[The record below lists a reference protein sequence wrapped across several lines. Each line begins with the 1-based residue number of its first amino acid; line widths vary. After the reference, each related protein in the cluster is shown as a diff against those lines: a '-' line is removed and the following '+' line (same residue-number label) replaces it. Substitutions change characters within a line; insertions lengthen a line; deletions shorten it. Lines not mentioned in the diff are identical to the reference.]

1 MPASQ
6 TQSVS
11 YRIREA
17 ASGGT
22 GAILQPA
29 NQSES
34 GNGMV
39 RPCSCPASDKLAR
52 GAKTRSTPWLRQH
65 RVRLP

>member
-1 MPASQ
+1 MSP
-6 TQSVS
+6 
-11 YRIREA
+11 
-17 ASGGT
+17 
-22 GAILQPA
+22 
-29 NQSES
+29 
-34 GNGMV
+34 NGMV